1 MAELTLGERFAAH
14 EIRGVAGRGGMGIVY
29 RALDLRLKREVA
41 LKVIAP
47 ASSKD
52 PEFRTRFQRECEV
65 AASIHHPNLIPVYT
79 AGEEDGHLYVT
90 MRFVEGRDLAHLL
103 KQRGQLETTSA
114 AALIAQVGAA
124 LDAAHAYGIV
134 HRDVKPANVLLDGE
148 HALLTDF
155 GLQRDIKAD
164 TRVTEPGTLIGT
176 FDYIAPE
183 QLEDG
188 AVDART
194 DVYALGCVLYETLTG
209 EVPFP
214 VETPAAKMF
223 AHLGAPPPS
232 VIAKRPEAG
241 DLLEAVVQRAMSK
254 DPSERYA
261 SAGELGLA
269 ALEAVAG
276 GGPATQVSPAPPK
289 RELRIPLP
297 PALIVECGR
306 QPFVGRTEV
315 RARLAARH
323 AAAADG
329 ERQFV
334 LITGEPG
341 IGKTRLASEA
351 ARAAHDAGRDRPLR
365 PRGRGVAGPLP
376 AVRQRAAALRRQ
388 PPRPAPPAGAGAGAL
403 RARPLHPGPAAL
415 AAARRRAGDR
425 PRGAPLPALRGG
437 HAAARPR
444 RPRTADRADPRRH
457 PVGRRLDLAAARAR
471 AAGHRA
477 DAAARARH
485 DARQRDRPGRAARA
499 AGEAAP
505 PVVVRPGRR
514 WTGSTR
520 RSWRRSSACSSPATS
535 RRASCAGCA
544 TAPRATRSSSRRR
557 CARWARSARSTSST
571 R

>member
-1 MAELTLGERFAAH
+1 MAELSTGATFADH

-29 RALDLRLKREVA
+29 RAVDLRLNREVA

-90 MRFVEGRDLAHLL
+90 MRFVEGRDLAHRIERL
-103 KQRGQLETTSA
+103 GQLAAGSA
-114 AALIAQVGAA
+114 ASLIAQVGEA
-124 LDAAHAYGIV
+124 LDAAHLRGIV

-155 GLQRDIKAD
+155 GLQRDIKQE

-183 QLEDG
+183 QLEDR

-194 DVYALGCVLYETLTG
+194 DVYALGCVLYEALTG

-276 GGPATQVSPAPPK
+276 GPVTQVSPAPPK

-297 PALIVECGR
+297 PAL
-306 QPFVGRTEV
+306 
-315 RARLAARH
+315 
-323 AAAADG
+323 
-329 ERQFV
+329 
-334 LITGEPG
+334 
-341 IGKTRLASEA
+341 
-351 ARAAHDAGRDRPLR
+351 
-365 PRGRGVAGPLP
+365 
-376 AVRQRAAALRRQ
+376 
-388 PPRPAPPAGAGAGAL
+388 
-403 RARPLHPGPAAL
+403 
-415 AAARRRAGDR
+415 
-425 PRGAPLPALRGG
+425 
-437 HAAARPR
+437 
-444 RPRTADRADPRRH
+444 
-457 PVGRRLDLAAARAR
+457 
-471 AAGHRA
+471 
-477 DAAARARH
+477 
-485 DARQRDRPGRAARA
+485 
-499 AGEAAP
+499 
-505 PVVVRPGRR
+505 
-514 WTGSTR
+514 
-520 RSWRRSSACSSPATS
+520 
-535 RRASCAGCA
+535 
-544 TAPRATRSSSRRR
+544 
-557 CARWARSARSTSST
+557 
-571 R
+571 